1 MPFLRERPCA
11 PPSGAAGCA
20 VGLPQR
26 QRESRCHHDAE
37 EHAMLGLI
45 GFIIIGIIA
54 GYLGRLLMPGRQK
67 LGFLQTA
74 GLGMIGSLVGGVLG
88 SLIFEGDL
96 DLSAAGF
103 IGSIIGV
110 LIVLFVMK
118 RMGKFDG
125 R

>member
-1 MPFLRERPCA
+1 M
-11 PPSGAAGCA
+11 G
-20 VGLPQR
+20 V
-26 QRESRCHHDAE
+26 
-37 EHAMLGLI
+37 I

-54 GYLGRLLMPGRQK
+54 GYLGRLLMPGKQK
-67 LGFLQTA
+67 MGFVQTA
-74 GLGMIGSLVGGVLG
+74 LLGMAGSLVGGILG

-110 LIVLFVMK
+110 LIVLFIME
-118 RMGKFDG
+118 RMGKSKS

>member
-1 MPFLRERPCA
+1 
-11 PPSGAAGCA
+11 
-20 VGLPQR
+20 
-26 QRESRCHHDAE
+26 
-37 EHAMLGLI
+37 MLGLI

-67 LGFLQTA
+67 MGFLQTA
-74 GLGMIGSLVGGVLG
+74 GLGMLGSLVGGVLG

-118 RMGKFDG
+118 RMGKFDE

>member
-1 MPFLRERPCA
+1 MF
-11 PPSGAAGCA
+11 
-20 VGLPQR
+20 
-26 QRESRCHHDAE
+26 
-37 EHAMLGLI
+37 GLI

-67 LGFLQTA
+67 MGFLQTA
-74 GLGMIGSLVGGVLG
+74 GLGMLGSLVGGVLG

-118 RMGKFDG
+118 RMGKFDEG
-125 R
+125 DRRR

>member
-1 MPFLRERPCA
+1 MF
-11 PPSGAAGCA
+11 
-20 VGLPQR
+20 
-26 QRESRCHHDAE
+26 
-37 EHAMLGLI
+37 GLI

-67 LGFLQTA
+67 MGFLQTA
-74 GLGMIGSLVGGVLG
+74 GLGMLGSLVGGVLG

-110 LIVLFVMK
+110 LIVLFVMT
-118 RMGKFDG
+118 RMGKFDKG
-125 R
+125 RDRRS

>member
-1 MPFLRERPCA
+1 
-11 PPSGAAGCA
+11 
-20 VGLPQR
+20 VGV
-26 QRESRCHHDAE
+26 
-37 EHAMLGLI
+37 I

-54 GYLGRLLMPGRQK
+54 GYLGRLLMPGKQK
-67 LGFLQTA
+67 MGFLQTA
-74 GLGMIGSLVGGVLG
+74 LLGMAGSLVGGILG

-110 LIVLFVMK
+110 LIVLFIME
-118 RMGKFDG
+118 RMGKSKS

>member
-1 MPFLRERPCA
+1 
-11 PPSGAAGCA
+11 
-20 VGLPQR
+20 VGV
-26 QRESRCHHDAE
+26 
-37 EHAMLGLI
+37 I

-54 GYLGRLLMPGRQK
+54 GYLGRLLMPGKQK
-67 LGFLQTA
+67 MGFVQTA
-74 GLGMIGSLVGGVLG
+74 LLGMAGSLVGGILG

-110 LIVLFVMK
+110 LIVLFIME
-118 RMGKFDG
+118 RMGKSKS

>member
-1 MPFLRERPCA
+1 
-11 PPSGAAGCA
+11 
-20 VGLPQR
+20 
-26 QRESRCHHDAE
+26 
-37 EHAMLGLI
+37 MLGLI

-67 LGFLQTA
+67 MGFLQTA
-74 GLGMIGSLVGGVLG
+74 GLGMLGSLVGGVLG

-118 RMGKFDG
+118 RMGKFDKND
-125 R
+125 RRR

>member
-1 MPFLRERPCA
+1 M
-11 PPSGAAGCA
+11 G
-20 VGLPQR
+20 V
-26 QRESRCHHDAE
+26 
-37 EHAMLGLI
+37 I

-54 GYLGRLLMPGRQK
+54 GYLGRLLMPGKQK
-67 LGFLQTA
+67 MGFLQTA
-74 GLGMIGSLVGGVLG
+74 LLGMAGSLVGGILG

-110 LIVLFVMK
+110 LIVLFIME
-118 RMGKFDG
+118 RMGKSKS

>member
-1 MPFLRERPCA
+1 M
-11 PPSGAAGCA
+11 G
-20 VGLPQR
+20 V
-26 QRESRCHHDAE
+26 
-37 EHAMLGLI
+37 I

-54 GYLGRLLMPGRQK
+54 GYLGRLLMPGKQK
-67 LGFLQTA
+67 MGFLQTA
-74 GLGMIGSLVGGVLG
+74 LLGMAGSLVGGILG

-110 LIVLFVMK
+110 LIVLFIME
-118 RMGKFDG
+118 RMGKSKN